1 MEERKLAIP
10 IYLNQRIVFD
20 LLAIVEEGFSQ
31 LQTIKTS
38 EKNEKG
44 TNADVSGEIGTKNVF
59 AFLNLG
65 LKSAIGRKDSKLA
78 EKEVQEERVFTPASL
93 FSKLRDSLI
102 ERKTLNVLDDKLDP
116 SKLMPGAFVE
126 FSGILKRNP
135 MIAYMEGMIQMMEM
149 AMLFTSQ
156 PKKQKPNTDQETV
169 TQMKKFTGMLKQA
182 GSLDLISEI
191 VNVPDMKAVI
201 PVQLEYFSNE
211 SPADI
216 IDGQFF
222 VLGKVVR
229 FIPEESN
236 GFVNLLRGTPLAYIP
251 EEALT
256 QVTSGFREMSSQL
269 TMEDDFTTKVHGPV
283 LLIVP
288 IAIYA

>member
-1 MEERKLAIP
+1 MQERKLAIP

-31 LQTIKTS
+31 LQSVKTS

-65 LKSAIGRKDSKLA
+65 LKSGVGRKDSTLA

-102 ERKTLNVLDDKLDP
+102 ERKTLNILDDKLDL
-116 SKLMPGAFVE
+116 SKLKPGAFVE
-126 FSGILKRNP
+126 FSGVLKRNP
-135 MIAYMEGMIQMMEM
+135 MIAYMEGMIQMLEM
-149 AMLFTSQ
+149 SMLFTAQ
-156 PKKQKPNTDQETV
+156 PKKQKPNTEQETIN
-169 TQMKKFTGMLKQA
+169 QMKKFTGMLKQA
-182 GSLDLISEI
+182 GSLDLISEM
-191 VNVPDMKAVI
+191 VNVPNMKAVV

-216 IDGQFF
+216 IDGQFV

-229 FIPEESN
+229 FIPEESTD
-236 GFVNLLRGTPLAYIP
+236 FVNLLRGTPLAYLP
-251 EEALT
+251 EENLT
-256 QVTSGFREMSSQL
+256 QVTSGFREMSSQI
-269 TMEDDFTTKVHGPV
+269 TIEDDFTAQVHGPV
-283 LLIVP
+283 LLIIP

>member
-1 MEERKLAIP
+1 MQERKLAIP

-31 LQTIKTS
+31 LQSVKTS

-65 LKSAIGRKDSKLA
+65 LKSGVGRKDSTLA

-102 ERKTLNVLDDKLDP
+102 ERKTLNILDDKLDL
-116 SKLMPGAFVE
+116 SKLKPGAFVE
-126 FSGILKRNP
+126 FSGVLKRNP
-135 MIAYMEGMIQMMEM
+135 MIAYMEGMIQMLEM
-149 AMLFTSQ
+149 SMLFTAQ
-156 PKKQKPNTDQETV
+156 PKKQKPNTEQETIN
-169 TQMKKFTGMLKQA
+169 QMKKFTGMLKQA
-182 GSLDLISEI
+182 GALDLISEM
-191 VNVPDMKAVI
+191 VNVPNMKAVV

-216 IDGQFF
+216 IDGQFV

-229 FIPEESN
+229 FIPEESTD
-236 GFVNLLRGTPLAYIP
+236 FVNLLRGTPLAYLP
-251 EEALT
+251 EENLT
-256 QVTSGFREMSSQL
+256 QVTSGFREMSSQI
-269 TMEDDFTTKVHGPV
+269 TIEDDFTAQVHGPV
-283 LLIVP
+283 LLIIP